1 MFKKSLLLTLLLA
14 LIVPWAA
21 NAQETVTIGD
31 LENAGNDTYLPMNSL
46 YEYSYSQQ
54 IYTADE
60 IGMAGTI
67 NSITVW
73 LYGNANLYEMP
84 FDIYMVETDKESF
97 ESTTDWVAVTSG
109 DIVYSGSVT
118 VHNTDAEA
126 YTFNLETPFSY
137 SGSGNLVIAF
147 DNNTGQWKSGLN
159 GKVFTATDN
168 VNRALYARRDSNDY
182 DPTNMSGVTASGNV
196 AKRNV
201 IEIDITPSGSGPTCA
216 KPNGLAVET
225 TGTSATFTW
234 NSEATAFDV
243 AHSMDATTDPNNC
256 IVDQA
261 NTNSYQFTN
270 LELGD
275 HYVWVRANCGSD
287 GYSDWSAKKF
297 FHIGY
302 CVPAPT
308 SVDGNGISNVTFG
321 TGDYVVN
328 NDTPKAT
335 YADYT
340 SQIGAVQAGVEATIA
355 ITFKTGYTYN
365 TYVWVDLDNSLSFDA
380 DEVVCYGEST
390 NANPSTLTLNF
401 IIPATQTLGDFR
413 MRIGSADNGLGSD
426 PTAANPC
433 YTGTYGCFQDYT
445 LRVLEA
451 PSCLTPTGLTAS
463 NVTAHGA
470 TITWTSDA
478 SAWEIQLNEEEAIEV
493 TEATYTFTGLTAETA
508 YSVKVR
514 TNCDGIYSEWTN
526 AISFTTT
533 IACPAPMYV
542 TVSNIT
548 GHTALLSWT
557 EGGTANEWDVQWC
570 TNPDFTYP
578 YFSFI
583 ISENP
588 SGQITGL
595 NPETLYY
602 VRVRAYCGDEDGES
616 TWVNT
621 NFTTIVACP
630 APTAA
635 VSNITTTTATV
646 SCTNTVAESFNVM
659 LGDEVVAEDVTMPY
673 TLTDLEEN
681 TTYTVKVQ
689 AICGGED
696 GESAWSAGTTFITA
710 ETCPDGMVCIGT
722 GDATSSNLP
731 AYNYYNYSYTQQIYT
746 AGEIGMSGEIS
757 TIEFKNTGAEKTM
770 TCDVYMK
777 ATSKTAFENSTDWV
791 AMSEADLV
799 FSGEIT
805 FVVGEWTTIAL
816 DVPFDYAD
824 TANLLVTVANVTGAY
839 TSSPHIACLTFPA
852 TDQALYHFRDNP
864 GAYDI
869 TAPGVNGTMPG
880 FKNRIRMAIGEP
892 PACPKPKNLT
902 VNYTGGDTAE
912 VSWTS
917 DATAWNIDVNGT
929 VTAITENPYTLTDL
943 EMATAYTV
951 QVQAVCDTLSEW
963 TSTNFVTELCPPE
976 NMCEITIVLT
986 DSYGDGWN
994 GGELAV
1000 VDVLTDDVLGTY
1012 TIATGST
1019 ATYTLSVCDDRA
1031 INFVY
1036 TAGNYP
1042 TENGWSI
1049 TDIGGD
1055 VIAEH
1060 EGCASGCAV
1069 GSGIVATYTVNCTE
1083 TDCRRPT
1090 DLAVTNIGPH
1100 SAALSWTENS
1110 VGEEPVT
1117 QWVVAYMS
1125 NEIGFVIGDGTKDED
1140 WTEVTVTDN
1149 PYTLTELAAET
1160 EYTWKVR
1167 PMCDVDDKWS
1177 LTNVFTTAIA
1187 CPAPTITS
1195 VTPYHFAAD
1204 VNIDSDAAIYDLEWA
1219 ANSYT
1224 PSGDASWVQYDNGT
1238 NSENIGANVSQEWT
1252 WGVMYPASVREGK
1265 VYLTK
1270 VGIYEKAEYY
1280 TMESYTVNIYTGGDN
1295 APGTLV
1301 ATETVTPAGTDGIHE
1316 IELSTPIMIDSTQNL
1331 WITMTATGTFVMPAC
1346 DTDEP
1351 NDQWVYSNGWFN
1363 LVDVAPSLAGY
1374 GWMIRAFIDAVELQ
1388 WNTVTHI
1395 TSPYTITGLEAET
1408 EYILRV
1414 KAICDGDDGVS
1425 DWTTTTFTTTEVPSI
1440 IVWDEPGDW
1449 PSGEIPP
1456 AGGDVIIPDNSI
1468 VIIPDDYT
1476 ANVGEITIGTGS
1488 SIVIEQGGQ
1497 LYHSN
1502 EIPVVMQ
1509 MSVNGYSRND
1519 NSGYNLITAP
1529 VYTNTIEYTIPVD
1542 NTNLNSGNFDLYT
1555 FDQNFEDAEWR
1566 NYKAGEFDALRVG
1579 QGYLYANFESTDI
1592 LFAGQTMPTNADHSI
1607 ELVYSDDSVTFRGW
1621 NLVGNPFT
1629 CIAYVERPFY
1639 TMSAGGDAIV
1649 EVNMDEHSVE
1659 VLQGIFVVADSTEVN
1674 PVVTF
1679 TTTEP
1684 SRSAY
1689 LALNLSQGRSTID
1702 RAIVRFDEGRT
1713 LPKLQLNPNHTKV
1726 YIPMD
1731 GKDYAVAIA
1740 AEMGEMPVSFKA
1752 ENNDTYTFSA
1762 NTEEVNFNYL
1772 HLIDNMTGADV
1783 DLLQTPSYTFNARTT
1798 DYANRFKL
1806 VFATGNNSN
1815 NDNFAFFSNGSFVI
1829 NNEGN
1834 ATLQVIDAM
1843 GRIITSERINGS
1855 TSVRV
1860 NAAAGVYM
1868 LRLINGNNVKV
1879 QKIVVR

>member
-1 MFKKSLLLTLLLA
+1 MFKKSLLLMLLCFA
-14 LIVPWAA
+14 LFGVGR
-21 NAQETVTIGD
+21 AQVTIGD
-31 LENAGNDTYLPMNSL
+31 LSTAGNDSYLPMNSL

-126 YTFNLETPFSY
+126 YTFELETPFSY

-201 IEIDITPSGSGPTCA
+201 IEIDITPSGSGPSCA
-216 KPNGLAVET
+216 KPTGLAVET
-225 TGTSATFTW
+225 FGTNASCTW

-243 AHSMDATTDPNNC
+243 AHSMDANADPNNC
-256 IVDQA
+256 IVGQA

-287 GYSDWSAKKF
+287 GYSDWSAKKS

-335 YADYT
+335 YADYSNLVGT
-340 SQIGAVQAGVEATIA
+340 VQAGVEATIA

-365 TYVWVDLDNSLSFDA
+365 TYVWVDLDNSLSFEA

-390 NANPSTLTLNF
+390 NANPTTLTLNF

-413 MRIGSADNGLGSD
+413 MRIGSADSGLGSD
-426 PTAANPC
+426 PTAADPC

-470 TITWTSDA
+470 TITWTSEA

-493 TEATYTFTGLTAETA
+493 TEATYTFTGLTAETE

-557 EGGTANEWDVQWC
+557 EGGTANEWDVQYC

-595 NPETLYY
+595 DPETLYY
-602 VRVRAYCGDEDGES
+602 VRVRAYCGEEDGES
-616 TWVNT
+616 AWVNT

-635 VSNITTTTATV
+635 VSNITTNTATV

-689 AICGGED
+689 AICGGDD
-696 GESAWSAGTTFITA
+696 GESVWSNGKTFTTA
-710 ETCPDGMVCIGT
+710 ETCPDGMVCIGS
-722 GDATSSNLP
+722 GSATSSFLP
-731 AYNYYNYSYTQQIYT
+731 AYNYYNYSYSQQIYT
-746 AGEIGMSGEIS
+746 ADEIGMDGQIS

-770 TCDVYMK
+770 NCNIYLT
-777 ATSKTAFENSTDWV
+777 ATTKTTFESSTDWV
-791 AMSEADLV
+791 ALSEADLV

-805 FVVGEWTTIAL
+805 FVVGEWTTIEL
-816 DVPFDYAD
+816 DVPFVYDGIS
-824 TANLLVTVANVTGAY
+824 NLLVTVANVTGTY
-839 TSSPHIACLTFPA
+839 SQSPHIACLTFPA
-852 TDQALYHFRDNP
+852 TDQALYAYRDNP

-869 TAPGVNGTMPG
+869 TAPGVNGTMSAI
-880 FKNRIRMAIGEP
+880 KNRIRMAIGEP

-902 VNYTGGDTAE
+902 VNYTGGNTAE

-943 EMATAYTV
+943 EMATVYNV

-963 TSTNFVTELCPPE
+963 TSTSFVTELCLPE

-994 GGELAV
+994 GGSFAV
-1000 VDVLTDDVLGTY
+1000 VDALTDDVLGTY
-1012 TIATGST
+1012 TIANGST
-1019 ATYTLSVCDDRA
+1019 ATFTLAVCDGRT

-1055 VIAEH
+1055 VVAEH

-1069 GSGIVATYTVNCTE
+1069 GSGIVATYTVNCTV
-1083 TDCRRPT
+1083 TDCHRPT

-1140 WTEVTVTDN
+1140 WIEVTVTDN

-1177 LTNVFTTAIA
+1177 LTNVFSTTIA

-1204 VNIDSDAAIYDLEWA
+1204 VNIDSEAAIFDLEWA

-1224 PSGDASWVQYDNGT
+1224 PLGDASWLQYDNDT
-1238 NSENIGANVSQEWT
+1238 NSNNIGANDSEEWT

-1265 VYLTK
+1265 NYLTK

-1301 ATETVTPAGTDGIHE
+1301 ATDTVTPAGTDGIHE
-1316 IELSTPIMIDSTQNL
+1316 IELSLPIMIDSTQNL
-1331 WITMTATGTFVMPAC
+1331 WITMTATGTFVMAAC

-1374 GWMIRAFIDAVELQ
+1374 GWMIRAFIDVVELQ
-1388 WNTVTHI
+1388 WNTETDI

-1408 EYILRV
+1408 EYILRA
-1414 KAICDGDDGVS
+1414 KAICDGDDGES
-1425 DWTTTTFTTTEVPSI
+1425 DWTTTTFTTTEVGDDPISVFTGGYWDDPSTWLNDSVPYHYSDVI
-1440 IVWDEPGDW
+1440 I
-1449 PSGEIPP
+1449 
-1456 AGGDVIIPDNSI
+1456 AGDVIIRSDSI
-1468 VIIPDDYT
+1468 AYA
-1476 ANVGEITIGTGS
+1476 ANITIEGGGS
-1488 SIVIEQGGQ
+1488 LTIEQGGQ

-1502 EIPVVMQ
+1502 EIPLMMQ
-1509 MSVNGYSRND
+1509 MSVNGYGRGD
-1519 NSGYNLITAP
+1519 SGYNLITAP
-1529 VYTNTIEYTIPVD
+1529 VYTNTIDYSLPVD
-1542 NTNLNSGNFDLYT
+1542 NTNLNTGDFDLYA
-1555 FDQNFEDAEWR
+1555 FDQNFEGAEWR
-1566 NYKAGEFDALRVG
+1566 NYKAGEFDALRVS

-1592 LFAGQTMPTNADHSI
+1592 MFAGQTLPTNEDVKVGLDYNDA
-1607 ELVYSDDSVTFRGW
+1607 VTFKGW
-1621 NLVGNPFT
+1621 NLIGNPFT
-1629 CIAYVERPFY
+1629 CMAYVNRPFY
-1639 TMSAGGDAIV
+1639 TMSAAGDAIV

-1659 VLQGIFVVADSTEVN
+1659 VMQGIFVVAEEEYDTII
-1674 PVVTF
+1674 F
-1679 TTTEP
+1679 TTSEP
-1684 SRSAY
+1684 SKNAY
-1689 LALNLSQGRSTID
+1689 LALNLSQGRGTID
-1702 RAIVRFDEGRT
+1702 RAIVRFGEGRQ
-1713 LPKLQLNPNHTKV
+1713 LPKFQLNPNSTKV

-1731 GKDYAVAIA
+1731 GEDYAVVRSEEEGELPVNFQA
-1740 AEMGEMPVSFKA
+1740 AEDG
-1752 ENNDTYTFSA
+1752 TYTLSVTNEEIDFS
-1762 NTEEVNFNYL
+1762 YL
-1772 HLIDNMTGADV
+1772 HLIDNLTNDDI
-1783 DLLQTPSYTFNARTT
+1783 DLLANPSYTFNARTT

-1806 VFATGNNSN
+1806 VFATGTLSVSE
-1815 NDNFAFFSNGSFVI
+1815 NFAFISNGDIIIS
-1829 NNEGN
+1829 NEGK
-1834 ATLQVIDAM
+1834 ATLQVIDVM
-1843 GRIITSERINGS
+1843 GRILKSETINGS
-1855 TSVRV
+1855 ASVDV
-1860 NAAAGVYM
+1860 KAAPGVYM
-1868 LRLINGNNVKV
+1868 LRLMNGNNVRT
-1879 QKIVVR
+1879 QKIVIE